1 MKIVSERMEMKEIA
15 GKMRS
20 AERRKAMPTAAL
32 LLFLLLWSLTGCSK
46 AEMAQASEVTTEAVS
61 EAAAEEKETAKYP
74 TFTYKHYASGGTEE
88 EYEAVILFEQ
98 SCSTFTS
105 YQVACSGCTCR
116 DSLVNYYSVCYV
128 ELLNTKPTAGEA
140 SIRSITFGNNQGLW
154 GDSNPNYYHQEY
166 TEEYMDENFVQRL
179 VGVTKDEISE
189 WGGYGMQLPV
199 IDVDAVSGATVST
212 SNITSMLKSLFE
224 YHAAKYYT
232 E

>member
-1 MKIVSERMEMKEIA
+1 MESGEK
-15 GKMRS
+15 GKKVRQS
-20 AERRKAMPTAAL
+20 LL
-32 LLFLLLWSLTGCSK
+32 LLFLLLWALTGCNR
-46 AEMAQASEVTTEAVS
+46 EETAQASEVATEAVS

-105 YQVACSGCTCR
+105 YQVAYSGCTCR

-154 GDSNPNYYHQEY
+154 GDSNPNYYHHEY

-189 WGGYGMQLPV
+189 WGGYGTQLSV

-224 YHAAKYYT
+224 YHAAKYYP

>member
-1 MKIVSERMEMKEIA
+1 MKMKEYFV
-15 GKMRS
+15 KKES
-20 AERRKAMPTAAL
+20 AMGTKRMWQLLL
-32 LLFLLLWSLTGCSK
+32 LLFLLLWALTGCSK
-46 AEMAQASEVTTEAVS
+46 AETAQASEVTTEAVS
-61 EAAAEEKETAKYP
+61 EAAAEEKEIKKYP

-105 YQVACSGCTCR
+105 YQVAYSGCTCR

-154 GDSNPNYYHQEY
+154 GDSNPNYYHHEY

-189 WGGYGMQLPV
+189 WGGYGTQLSV

>member
-1 MKIVSERMEMKEIA
+1 MKMKEYFVKTESSK
-15 GKMRS
+15 GTKRMRQS
-20 AERRKAMPTAAL
+20 LL
-32 LLFLLLWSLTGCSK
+32 LLFLLLFVLTGCSK
-46 AEMAQASEVTTEAVS
+46 TEKAEASQSTEAGNETAAG

-105 YQVACSGCTCR
+105 YQVAYSGCTCR

-154 GDSNPNYYHQEY
+154 GDSNPNYYHHEY

-189 WGGYGMQLPV
+189 WGGYGTQLSV

-212 SNITSMLKSLFE
+212 SNITSMLRSLFE

>member
-1 MKIVSERMEMKEIA
+1 MKMKNDSLKIESVMVTKRI
-15 GKMRS
+15 RQS
-20 AERRKAMPTAAL
+20 LL
-32 LLFLLLWSLTGCSK
+32 LLFLLLFVLTGCNK
-46 AEMAQASEVTTEAVS
+46 TENAEASQSTEAGNETAAG

-105 YQVACSGCTCR
+105 YQVAYSGCTCR

-154 GDSNPNYYHQEY
+154 GDSNPNYYHHEY

-189 WGGYGMQLPV
+189 WGGYGTQLSA